1 MILLLPEDLIDKNN
15 FKKVYDL
22 IDSICLGINFPVID
36 ENGNKIGI
44 KELKRREA
52 LKDLKELG
60 ETKVLENYKKRLL
73 LSIIEIDVYILKLY
87 NLGED

>member
-1 MILLLPEDLIDKNN
+1 MILLLPEDLIDENN

-22 IDSICLGINFPVID
+22 IDSAYLGINFSVRD

-52 LKDLKELG
+52 LKGLEKLG
-60 ETKVLENYKKRLL
+60 ETIALEKFKARKYYQL
-73 LSIIEIDVYILKLY
+73 
-87 NLGED
+87 